1 MKGIKAEDVKKLSPI
16 ETLCDPTTHPPLVEV
31 HSIHDFD
38 AGDIPYS
45 KPPDQCL
52 DEFDRFIVKQLHFNT
67 QVQEQL
73 NDNSCVIKNLHTVLE
88 KTSNDVRGLVK
99 LFIWFK
105 LNLNKSLK
113 YKKICLLVF
122 LYKINKLV
130 V

>member
-1 MKGIKAEDVKKLSPI
+1 M
-16 ETLCDPTTHPPLVEV
+16 VEV

-99 LFIWFK
+99 LFHMVQTQLEQITK
-105 LNLNKSLK
+105 VQKDLLAGIPIQSNKQDCGVLTRSG
-113 YKKICLLVF
+113 IDW
-122 LYKINKLV
+122 
-130 V
+130 